1 VLDAVLVEGVRAT
14 EARGGLIATLS
25 EDGEWLEVIAMRGY
39 DSKYIDPFSRFPVA
53 GDYPLSEA
61 VRTGEGVF
69 LRSEA
74 ERDARYPEL
83 QGRSQPG
90 HALACLPLV
99 GEEGPIGGLVFSFGT
114 DEEFPPERRALKL
127 ALARQAGLALE
138 RARIAQTERA
148 LRERL
153 EFVDAATALLTS
165 SLDLEETLE
174 RLTSLAVPKL
184 ADWCSISRLVEETGE
199 IEQIVVAH
207 QDPRRKRW
215 AEEMRTRTRPVRIDD
230 EFDLTARVIRTGQPE
245 FLREVPQALLD
256 EAAERDPE
264 AARALEEIS
273 IRSAITLPLGVRE
286 RTLGALTLVTE
297 ERVLDDGDFE
307 LAQELSARAAIALE
321 NVRLYRE
328 AEFRADAALAL
339 AYVGDGVVLLDREGR
354 VRHWNSSAA
363 AITGVRAEEA
373 VGRRATDVLPNW
385 DDLTRS
391 AELADASAPER
402 ARPVTV
408 PFETAGADR
417 WVAVT
422 GVAFD
427 EGVVYALRDVT
438 DEHGLERARSDFVA
452 TASHE
457 LRTPLAAVYG
467 AARTLLRTDIDI
479 PSEQRDQFL
488 EIIVSETERLTGI
501 VSQILLAGQIEEGR
515 VDVSTEA
522 TDLRPLVESVLAS
535 IRLRAPEQIE
545 LRLEQNGGRT
555 VALADEAKLRQVLV
569 NLLDNAIKYSPEG
582 GHVTVELS
590 EEAGAVR
597 VIVRDR
603 GLGIPAAEQ
612 ERIFE
617 KFYRLDPSLV
627 RGVGGSGL
635 GLFISRELV
644 SRMDGTL
651 TVSSRP
657 GEGAAFVVEL
667 PAA

>member
-1 VLDAVLVEGVRAT
+1 
-14 EARGGLIATLS
+14 
-25 EDGEWLEVIAMRGY
+25 
-39 DSKYIDPFSRFPVA
+39 
-53 GDYPLSEA
+53 
-61 VRTGEGVF
+61 
-69 LRSEA
+69 
-74 ERDARYPEL
+74 
-83 QGRSQPG
+83 
-90 HALACLPLV
+90 
-99 GEEGPIGGLVFSFGT
+99 
-114 DEEFPPERRALKL
+114 
-127 ALARQAGLALE
+127 
-138 RARIAQTERA
+138 
-148 LRERL
+148 
-153 EFVDAATALLTS
+153 
-165 SLDLEETLE
+165 
-174 RLTSLAVPKL
+174 
-184 ADWCSISRLVEETGE
+184 
-199 IEQIVVAH
+199 
-207 QDPRRKRW
+207 
-215 AEEMRTRTRPVRIDD
+215 MRTRTRPVRIDD